1 MEIFF
6 WNNSKHAELQNHN
19 NSEKCLKNFMW
30 YPVFSG
36 KKEKDVS
43 LLLRLNNNLARK
55 KIDEI
60 DKIIVY

>member
-1 MEIFF
+1 
-6 WNNSKHAELQNHN
+6 
-19 NSEKCLKNFMW
+19 MW

-60 DKIIVY
+60 DKIIVYYLSKHQE